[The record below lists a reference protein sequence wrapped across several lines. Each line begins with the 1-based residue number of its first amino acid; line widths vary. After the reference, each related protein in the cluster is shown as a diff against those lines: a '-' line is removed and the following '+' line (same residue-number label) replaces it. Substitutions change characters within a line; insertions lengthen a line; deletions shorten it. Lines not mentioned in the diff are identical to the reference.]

1 MRKTR
6 NALAA
11 VLAAILVLLIV
22 PLLAPGRAPLGLLLQ
37 GVETGAVN
45 GLLALGLVLTYR
57 ANRVINF
64 SYGAMGALAGTVGL
78 TLYLGQHWNWYL
90 ALVAGV
96 ASGALL
102 GVTTELLLRWRFTK
116 VPRLIVMVATI
127 GLAQVFGG
135 IQALV
140 PGWLGAPA
148 FVGSFTTP
156 LSRLHTTI
164 NPVLFDGNDL
174 LVFAVALVIP
184 LALSWFLARTDTGV
198 AVRSLAENPDRA
210 RLVGIPWRRISLL
223 VWILAGALAGL
234 TVMVNSPSQGVSPSL
249 IAGPTL
255 LLPALVAAVIANME
269 SLPVAFWSGI
279 ALGVINAVVGFNVT
293 QASVTDVA
301 LLAFVLLAMLVRR
314 GRSGRG
320 REEGTQW
327 LATGVARP
335 IPPILRRLPEVRL
348 ARVGLGLAVAAVVL
362 LVPVLGGPGTTLE
375 YTVALTFGIL
385 AVSLVVLSGWG
396 GTVSLGQFS
405 LAGAGGILAGDL
417 IEKANV
423 DLFQCLAL
431 AAVAGAILAG
441 LVGLPALRAR
451 GEFLAVSTLALAVC
465 TNSFFFNPAN
475 FSSLIP
481 GNFVRPVVFGHLN
494 LVNGRTLYYLC
505 LAVLVAVVLF
515 VVGLR
520 KARAGRVLLAVR
532 DNPEAASAMGVPTVR
547 TTLSAFML
555 SGAIAGIA
563 GALYVTTLRSVGD
576 GSFDPSLSLLVF
588 SMAVI
593 GGLGSISGA
602 LIGVTLVEIATYGLP
617 QYQSLIAGAGMLLV
631 LMIVPG
637 GLGRVLEMGR
647 DVLLR
652 AVARR
657 HNLDVPTIARQAS
670 HLPAQTDADAIPAST
685 SLTLVAHATDDATSE
700 RPLLVCTGV
709 EASYGPVQILFGIDL
724 AVQRGEV
731 VALLGTNGAGK
742 STLLRAMSGLLDLGA
757 GQITLGDARLDR
769 LAPETTVSR
778 GMSLMPGGRGTF
790 PALTVAEN
798 LRLSAWL
805 IRKDPARVRAAR
817 QRQLEL
823 FPVLADRLG
832 QRASDLSGGE
842 QQMLSLAMALMI
854 EPDVLLIDELSLG
867 LAPMVV
873 SQLLDVLRDLHAQG
887 TTIVLV
893 EQSINVALEI
903 AERAI
908 FMEKGEVRFSG
919 ASRELLD
926 RPDLLRSVFIAGG
939 IDAGQH
945 NGAPRP
951 RPIASDEDA
960 APRIVLTC
968 RDVSKR
974 FGGVT
979 AANQINFSLQEGE
992 ILGLIG
998 HNGAGKTTLMD
1009 MISGFTRLDHGVIV
1023 FEGMDIGLLPPHQ
1036 RAAMGLGRTFQN
1048 AMLFPSLTVHET
1060 IAVSYE
1066 RHLAS
1071 RDLVASGLRLPASLD
1086 SEAEVAEDVAALIA
1100 LTGLE
1105 PYAENLVGELSTGTR
1120 RIVEL
1125 ACVVAQKPAVLLLD
1139 EPTGG
1144 VAQRETEA
1152 MGPLLLRVKQQTGCS
1167 ILVVEHDMSLL
1178 AAICDRLVA
1187 LELGE
1192 VIAEGQPGDVLNHPR
1207 VIDSYLGTD
1216 QATIARSDLTA
1227 VGTAAP

>member
-1 MRKTR
+1 M
-6 NALAA
+6 A
-11 VLAAILVLLIV
+11 VGA
-22 PLLAPGRAPLGLLLQ
+22 
-37 GVETGAVN
+37 GV
-45 GLLALGLVLTYR
+45 
-57 ANRVINF
+57 
-64 SYGAMGALAGTVGL
+64 
-78 TLYLGQHWNWYL
+78 
-90 ALVAGV
+90 VAG
-96 ASGALL
+96 GIL
-102 GVTTELLLRWRFTK
+102 GVFTELLLRWRFQR

-135 IQALV
+135 IESFV
-140 PGWLGAPA
+140 PGWLGGPS
-148 FVGSFTTP
+148 FVGSFSTP
-156 LSRLHTTI
+156 LSRLHTNI
-164 NPVLFDGNDL
+164 RPVLFDGNDL
-174 LVFAVALVIP
+174 LVFAVVIVLPLV
-184 LALSWFLARTDTGV
+184 LSWYLSRTDTGV
-198 AVRSLAENPDRA
+198 AIRSLAENPDRA

-223 VWILAGALAGL
+223 VWIIAGLLAGL
-234 TVMVNSPSQGVSPSL
+234 TVMVDAPSQGVAPSL
-249 IAGPTL
+249 AAGPTL

-279 ALGVINAVVGFNVT
+279 GLGVINAVVGFNVR
-293 QASVTDVA
+293 QESVTEVA

-320 REEGTQW
+320 REEGSQW

-335 IPPILRRLPEVRL
+335 IPPILRRLPEVRIT
-348 ARVGLGLAVAAVVL
+348 RVVLGLAVAAVAL

-375 YTVALTFGIL
+375 YTIALTFGLL

-396 GTVSLGQFS
+396 GTVSLGQFG

-417 IEKANV
+417 IQKFNI

-431 AAVAGAILAG
+431 AAVGGAVLAG

-451 GEFLAVSTLALAVC
+451 GEFLAVSTLAFAVC
-465 TNSFFFNPAN
+465 ANSFFFNPTN
-475 FSSLIP
+475 FNSLIP
-481 GNFVRPVVFGHLN
+481 GDFVRPILFGHLN
-494 LVNGRTLYYLC
+494 LVDGKTLYYLC

-520 KARAGRVLLAVR
+520 KSRAGRALLAVR
-532 DNPEAASAMGVPTVR
+532 DNPEAASAMAVPTVR
-547 TTLSAFML
+547 TTLGGFML

-563 GALYVTTLRSVGD
+563 GALYVVTVRSVGD

-617 QYQSLIAGAGMLLV
+617 QYQDLIAGAGMLLV

-637 GLGRVLEMGR
+637 GLGRIMEMGR

-657 HNLDVPTIARQAS
+657 RGLDVPTIARRAS
-670 HLPAQTDADAIPAST
+670 IVDDADLVTPVPAPEQAVATTLRGVST
-685 SLTLVAHATDDATSE
+685 G
-700 RPLLVCTGV
+700 RPLLTCVGV

-742 STLLRAMSGLLDLGA
+742 STLLRAMSGLLDVGA
-757 GQITLGDARLDR
+757 GRITLDDQRIDGLN
-769 LAPETTVSR
+769 PEVTVSR

-790 PALTVAEN
+790 PGLTVAEN

-805 IRKDPARVRAAR
+805 IRKDPARVSTAR
-817 QRQLEL
+817 QRQLDL
-823 FPVLADRLG
+823 FPVLADRMG

-867 LAPMVV
+867 LAPTVV
-873 SQLLDVLRDLHAQG
+873 SQLLDVLRDLHTQG
-887 TTIVLV
+887 ATIVLV
-893 EQSINVALEI
+893 EQSINVALEV

-908 FMEKGEVRFSG
+908 FLEKGEVRFCG
-919 ASRELLD
+919 ASRDLLD
-926 RPDLLRSVFIAGG
+926 RPDLLRAVFLTS
-939 IDAGQH
+939 
-945 NGAPRP
+945 GAPETPLLALRSARARP
-951 RPIASDEDA
+951 AGDE
-960 APRIVLTC
+960 PRSVLSI
-968 RDVSKR
+968 RNVSKR

-979 AANQINFSLQEGE
+979 AANDVTFVLTEGE
-992 ILGLIG
+992 VLGLIG

-1009 MISGFTRLDHGVIV
+1009 MVSGFTRVDQGKIL

-1036 RAAMGLGRTFQN
+1036 RAVLGLGRTFQN
-1048 AMLFPSLTVHET
+1048 AQLFPSLTVVET
-1060 IAVSYE
+1060 LSVAYE

-1071 RDLVASGLRLPASLD
+1071 RDLMAAGLRLPASLD
-1086 SEAEVAEDVAALIA
+1086 SEAEVAEDVEALMA
-1100 LTGLE
+1100 LTGLLT
-1105 PYAENLVGELSTGTR
+1105 YANSLVGELSTGTR

-1125 ACVVAQKPAVLLLD
+1125 ACVVAQKPTVLLLD

-1152 MGPLLLRVKQQTGCS
+1152 MGPLLLRVQQQTGCS

-1178 AAICDRLVA
+1178 AAICDRMVA

-1192 VIAEGQPGDVLNHPR
+1192 VIAEGCPTDVLNHQR
-1207 VIDSYLGTD
+1207 VIDSYLGTEE
-1216 QATIARSDLTA
+1216 ATLVRSDLSSAVSTTA
-1227 VGTAAP
+1227 

>member
-1 MRKTR
+1 MRR
-6 NALAA
+6 NRNGLLAI
-11 VLAAILVLLIV
+11 LAIILVLLILPEV
-22 PLLAPGRAPLGLLLQ
+22 APGKAPLGLLLQ
-37 GVETGAVN
+37 GIENGAVN

-64 SYGAMGALAGTVGL
+64 SYGALGALAGSVGL
-78 TLYLGQHWNWYL
+78 MLYLGQHWSWYL
-90 ALVAGV
+90 ALAAGV
-96 ASGALL
+96 VAGALL
-102 GVTTELLLRWRFTK
+102 GVATELLLRWRFQK

-135 IQALV
+135 IQSFV
-140 PGWLGAPA
+140 PGWLGGPA
-148 FVGSFTTP
+148 FVGSFNTP
-156 LSRLHTTI
+156 LSRLHTFI
-164 NPVLFDGNDL
+164 RPVLFNGNDL
-174 LVFAVALVIP
+174 LVFGVVIVVP
-184 LALSWFLARTDTGV
+184 LALGWYLARTDTGV
-198 AVRSLAENPDRA
+198 AIRSLAENPDRA

-223 VWILAGALAGL
+223 VWIIAGALAGL
-234 TVMVNSPSQGVSPSL
+234 VVMVNSPSQGVAPSL
-249 IAGPTL
+249 AAGPTL

-269 SLPVAFWSGI
+269 NLPVAFWSGI
-279 ALGVINAVVGFNVT
+279 GVGVINALVGFNVS
-293 QASVTDVA
+293 QESVTDVA

-314 GRSGRG
+314 GKSGRG
-320 REEGTQW
+320 RDEGSQW

-348 ARVGLGLAVAAVVL
+348 TRLGIGLAVAAVAL

-375 YTVALTFGIL
+375 YTIALTFGL
-385 AVSLVVLSGWG
+385 VAVSLVVLSGWG

-417 IEKANV
+417 IEKFNV

-431 AAVAGAILAG
+431 AAVGGAVLAG

-451 GEFLAVSTLALAVC
+451 GEFLAVSTLAFAVC
-465 TNSFFFNPAN
+465 ANSFFFNPTN
-475 FSSLIP
+475 FNSIIP
-481 GNFVRPVVFGHLN
+481 GDFVRPILFGHLN
-494 LVNGRTLYYLC
+494 LVNGKTLYYLC

-532 DNPEAASAMGVPTVR
+532 DNSEAASAMAVPTVR
-547 TTLSAFML
+547 TTLGAFML

-563 GALYVTTLRSVGD
+563 GALYVTTVRSVGQ

-602 LIGVTLVEIATYGLP
+602 LVGVTIVEIATYGLP
-617 QYQSLIAGAGMLLV
+617 QYQDLIAGAGMLFV

-637 GLGRVLEMGR
+637 GLGRVMEMGR

-657 HNLDVPTIARQAS
+657 RGLDVPTIARHAAR
-670 HLPAQTDADAIPAST
+670 PAAATDPAAT
-685 SLTLVAHATDDATSE
+685 TPVTAPTLVAVAADRAID
-700 RPLLVCTGV
+700 RPLLACTGV

-724 AVQRGEV
+724 TVQRGEV

-742 STLLRAMSGLLDLGA
+742 STLLRTMSGLLDIGA
-757 GQITLGDARLDR
+757 GQITLEDQRIDGLNPEVTAR
-769 LAPETTVSR
+769 R

-790 PALTVAEN
+790 PGLTVAEN

-805 IRKDPARVRAAR
+805 IRKEPDRIRAAR
-817 QRQLEL
+817 QRQLAL
-823 FPVLADRLG
+823 FPVLSTRMS
-832 QRASDLSGGE
+832 QRAGDLSGGE

-854 EPDVLLIDELSLG
+854 EPEVLLIDELSLG
-867 LAPMVV
+867 LAPTVV
-873 SQLLDVLRDLHAQG
+873 SQLLGVLRDLHQQG

-908 FMEKGEVRFSG
+908 FLEKGEVRFSG
-919 ASRELLD
+919 ASRDLLD
-926 RPDLLRSVFIAGG
+926 RPDLLRSVFISNDTA
-939 IDAGQH
+939 DLAFT
-945 NGAPRP
+945 PLRP
-951 RPIASDEDA
+951 RRSVTGVDA
-960 APRIVLTC
+960 PEAPSVLAC
-968 RDVSKR
+968 RDISKR

-979 AANQINFSLQEGE
+979 AANQITFSLQEGE

-1009 MISGFTRLDHGVIV
+1009 MVSGFTRVDHGQIV

-1036 RAAMGLGRTFQN
+1036 RAELGLGRTFQN
-1048 AMLFPSLTVHET
+1048 AKLFPSLTVAET
-1060 IAVSYE
+1060 ISVSYE

-1071 RDLVASGLRLPASLD
+1071 RDLMAAGLRLPASLD
-1086 SEAEVAEDVAALIA
+1086 SEAELAEDVAALIA
-1100 LTGLE
+1100 LTGLDQ
-1105 PYAENLVGELSTGTR
+1105 YAESLVGELSTGTR

-1152 MGPLLLRVKQQTGCS
+1152 MGPLLLRVQQQTGCS

-1178 AAICDRLVA
+1178 ATICDRMVA

-1192 VIAEGQPGDVLNHPR
+1192 VIAEGPTDYVLNHQR

-1216 QATIARSDLTA
+1216 ESTIARSNLIAA
-1227 VGTAAP
+1227 VSSTS

>member
-1 MRKTR
+1 MRRSR
-6 NALAA
+6 NAVAA
-11 VLAAILVLLIV
+11 VLALVVLLVVV
-22 PLLAPGRAPLGLLLQ
+22 PWISPGRAPLGLLLQ
-37 GVETGAVN
+37 GIENGAVN

-64 SYGAMGALAGTVGL
+64 SYGAMGALAGSVGL
-78 TLYLGQHWNWYL
+78 MLYLGQHWNWY
-90 ALVAGV
+90 ASLVAGV
-96 ASGALL
+96 AAGALL
-102 GVTTELLLRWRFTK
+102 GVATELLLRWRFQR

-140 PGWLGAPA
+140 PGWLGGPS

-156 LSRLHTTI
+156 LSSLHTDI
-164 NPVLFDGNDL
+164 RPVLFTGNDL
-174 LVFAVALVIP
+174 LVFIVVIAVP
-184 LALSWFLARTDTGV
+184 LALGVFLTRTDTGV
-198 AVRSLAENPDRA
+198 AVHSLAENPDRA
-210 RLVGIPWRRISLL
+210 RLVGIPWQRISLL
-223 VWILAGALAGL
+223 VWIIAGALAGL
-234 TVMVNSPSQGVSPSL
+234 VDMVNSPSQGVAPSL
-249 IAGPTL
+249 AAGPTL

-269 SLPVAFWSGI
+269 NLPVAFLSGI
-279 ALGVINAVVGFNVT
+279 SLGVINAVVGFNVT
-293 QASVTDVA
+293 QESITDVV
-301 LLAFVLLAMLVRR
+301 LLAFVLVAMLVRR

-320 REEGTQW
+320 REEGSQW

-348 ARVGLGLAVAAVVL
+348 ARGLLAIAVAAVAL

-375 YTVALTFGIL
+375 YTIALTFGLL

-396 GTVSLGQFS
+396 GTVSLGQFA

-417 IEKANV
+417 IEKANI
-423 DLFQCLAL
+423 DLFQCLVL
-431 AAVAGAILAG
+431 AAIAGAVLAG

-465 TNSFFFNPAN
+465 TNSFFFNPTN
-475 FSSLIP
+475 FNSLIP
-481 GNFVRPVVFGHLN
+481 GDFIRPVLFGHLN
-494 LVNGRTLYYLC
+494 LVDGKTLYYLC

-532 DNPEAASAMGVPTVR
+532 DNPEAAAAMGVPTVR

-563 GALYVTTLRSVGD
+563 GALYVTTLRSVGA

-593 GGLGSISGA
+593 GGLGSVSGA
-602 LIGVTLVEIATYGLP
+602 LVGVTLVEIATYGLP
-617 QYQSLIAGAGMLLV
+617 QYQDLIAGAGMLLV
-631 LMIVPG
+631 LMLVPG
-637 GLGRVLEMGR
+637 GLGQLLEMGR

-652 AVARR
+652 IVARR
-657 HNLDVPTIARQAS
+657 RGLDVPTIARRSSTATEIDPPPLTAVPSDAAS
-670 HLPAQTDADAIPAST
+670 VST
-685 SLTLVAHATDDATSE
+685 
-700 RPLLVCTGV
+700 PLLSCTAV

-724 AVQRGEV
+724 VVERGEV

-742 STLLRAMSGLLDLGA
+742 STLLRAMSGLLELGA
-757 GQITLGDARLDR
+757 GEITLNDQRINGLN
-769 LAPETTVSR
+769 PEVTAGL

-790 PALTVAEN
+790 PGLTVAEN

-805 IRKDPARVRAAR
+805 IRKDSSRISAAR
-817 QRQLEL
+817 QRQLGL
-823 FPVLADRLG
+823 FPVLASRLS

-854 EPDVLLIDELSLG
+854 EPEVLLIDELSLG
-867 LAPMVV
+867 LAPTVV
-873 SQLLDVLRDLHAQG
+873 SQLLNVLRDLHEQG
-887 TTIVLV
+887 TTIVIV

-908 FMEKGEVRFSG
+908 FLEKGEVRFSG
-919 ASRELLD
+919 ASRDLLD
-926 RPDLLRSVFIAGG
+926 RPDLLRSVFISSDTGSAEHL
-939 IDAGQH
+939 A
-945 NGAPRP
+945 ARP
-951 RPIASDEDA
+951 RPVRVTPDDQE
-960 APRIVLTC
+960 PRSVLSC
-968 RDVSKR
+968 RDVSKH
-974 FGGVT
+974 FGGVI
-979 AANQINFSLQEGE
+979 AADHINLSLHEGE

-1009 MISGFTRLDHGVIV
+1009 MISGFTRIDQGLVV
-1023 FEGMDIGLLPPHQ
+1023 FGGMDIGQLPPHE
-1036 RAAMGLGRTFQN
+1036 RAAFGLGRTFQN
-1048 AMLFPSLTVHET
+1048 AKLFPSLTVAET
-1060 IAVSYE
+1060 ISVSYE

-1071 RDLVASGLRLPASLD
+1071 RDLLAAGLRLPASLD
-1086 SEAEVAEDVAALIA
+1086 SEFEVSEDVAELIA
-1100 LTGLE
+1100 LTGLDQ
-1105 PYAENLVGELSTGTR
+1105 YAENLVGELSTGTR

-1125 ACVVAQKPAVLLLD
+1125 ACVVAQKPTVLLLD

-1152 MGPLLLRVKQQTGCS
+1152 MGPLLLRVQKQTGCS

-1178 AAICDRLVA
+1178 TTICDRMVA

-1192 VIAEGQPGDVLNHPR
+1192 VIAEGRPDYVLNHQR

-1216 QATIARSDLTA
+1216 ESTIARSDLTE
-1227 VGTAAP
+1227 VGTRRP

>member
-1 MRKTR
+1 MRRSR
-6 NALAA
+6 NFLLI
-11 VLAAILVLLIV
+11 VLAAIVVLGVV
-22 PLLAPGRAPLGLLLQ
+22 PLISPSRAPLGLLLQ
-37 GVETGAVN
+37 GIENGAVN
-45 GLLALGLVLTYR
+45 GLFALGLVLTYR

-64 SYGAMGALAGTVGL
+64 SYGSMGALAGSVGL
-78 TLYLGQHWNWYL
+78 MLYLGQHWSWYL
-90 ALVAGV
+90 SLVAGV
-96 ASGALL
+96 AAGALL
-102 GVTTELLLRWRFTK
+102 GMATELLLRWRFQR

-135 IQALV
+135 IQAFV
-140 PGWLGAPA
+140 PGWLGGPS

-156 LSRLHTTI
+156 LSSLHRYI
-164 NPVLFDGNDL
+164 RPVLFDGNDL
-174 LVFAVALVIP
+174 LVFIVVIAVP
-184 LALSWFLARTDTGV
+184 LALGWFLARTDTGV

-210 RLVGIPWRRISLL
+210 RLVGIPWQRISLL
-223 VWILAGALAGL
+223 VWIIAGALAGL
-234 TVMVNSPSQGVSPSL
+234 TVMVNSPSQGVAPSL
-249 IAGPTL
+249 LAGPTL

-269 SLPVAFWSGI
+269 SLPVAFGSGI
-279 ALGVINAVVGFNVT
+279 ALGVINALVGFNVT
-293 QASVTDVA
+293 QESVTDVA

-320 REEGTQW
+320 REEASQW
-327 LATGVARP
+327 LASGVARP

-348 ARVGLGLAVAAVVL
+348 TRGLLGLAVAAVAL
-362 LVPVLGGPGTTLE
+362 LIPVLGGPGTTLE
-375 YTVALTFGIL
+375 YTIALTFGLI

-396 GTVSLGQFS
+396 GTVSLGQFT

-417 IEKANV
+417 IEKANL

-431 AAVAGAILAG
+431 AALAGAVLAG

-465 TNSFFFNPAN
+465 ANSFFFNPTN
-475 FSSLIP
+475 FNSLIP
-481 GNFVRPVVFGHLN
+481 GDFVRPVLFGHLN
-494 LVNGRTLYYLC
+494 LVDGRTLYYLC
-505 LAVLVAVVLF
+505 LAVLVGVVLF

-520 KARAGRVLLAVR
+520 RARAGRVLLAVR
-532 DNPEAASAMGVPTVR
+532 DNPEAAAAMAVPTVR
-547 TTLSAFML
+547 TTLGAFML

-563 GALYVTTLRSVGD
+563 GALYVTTLRSVGA

-593 GGLGSISGA
+593 GGLGSITGA
-602 LIGVTLVEIATYGLP
+602 LIGVTVVEVATYGLP
-617 QYQSLIAGAGMLLV
+617 QYQDLIAGAGMLIV
-631 LMIVPG
+631 LMLVPG
-637 GLGRVLEMGR
+637 GLGQLLEMGR
-647 DVLLR
+647 DILLR

-657 HNLDVPTIARQAS
+657 HGLDVPTIARHSTPEAAKTCGAS
-670 HLPAQTDADAIPAST
+670 LNVVPTLTQT
-685 SLTLVAHATDDATSE
+685 E
-700 RPLLVCTGV
+700 RQPLLSCVGV

-742 STLLRAMSGLLDLGA
+742 STLLRTMSGLLELGA
-757 GQITLGDARLDR
+757 GQITLENQRIDGLN
-769 LAPETTVSR
+769 PEVTVRR

-790 PALTVAEN
+790 PGLTVAEN
-798 LRLSAWL
+798 LRLAAWL
-805 IRKDPARVRAAR
+805 IRKDPSRVTAAR
-817 QRQLEL
+817 QRQLDL
-823 FPVLADRLG
+823 FPILAKRMG

-854 EPDVLLIDELSLG
+854 EPEVLLIDELSLG
-867 LAPMVV
+867 LAPTVV
-873 SQLLDVLRDLHAQG
+873 GQLLDVLRDLHEQG

-908 FMEKGEVRFSG
+908 FLEKGEVRFSG
-919 ASRELLD
+919 ASRDLLD
-926 RPDLLRSVFIAGG
+926 RPDLLRSVFISG
-939 IDAGQH
+939 DD
-945 NGAPRP
+945 GAEPRDREP
-951 RPIASDEDA
+951 RDLRRSPSGPSVDNPE
-960 APRIVLTC
+960 RRSVLSC
-968 RDVSKR
+968 RNVSKH

-979 AANQINFSLQEGE
+979 AANHITFSLQEGE

-1009 MISGFTRLDHGVIV
+1009 MISGFTKVDEGLIV
-1023 FEGMDIGLLPPHQ
+1023 FQGMDIGLLPPHQ
-1036 RAAMGLGRTFQN
+1036 RAVLGLGRTFQN
-1048 AMLFPSLTVHET
+1048 AKLFPSLTVAET
-1060 IAVSYE
+1060 ISVSYE

-1071 RDLVASGLRLPASLD
+1071 RDLLAAGLRLPASLD
-1086 SEAEVAEDVAALIA
+1086 SEDEVAEDVVALMS
-1100 LTGLE
+1100 LTGLDQ
-1105 PYAENLVGELSTGTR
+1105 YAESLVGELSTGTR

-1152 MGPLLLRVKQQTGCS
+1152 MGPLLLRVQQQTGCS

-1178 AAICDRLVA
+1178 AAICDRMVA

-1192 VIAEGQPGDVLNHPR
+1192 VIAEGPPDYVLNHQG

-1216 QATIARSDLTA
+1216 EATIARSDLTV
-1227 VGTAAP
+1227 VGTSRQ